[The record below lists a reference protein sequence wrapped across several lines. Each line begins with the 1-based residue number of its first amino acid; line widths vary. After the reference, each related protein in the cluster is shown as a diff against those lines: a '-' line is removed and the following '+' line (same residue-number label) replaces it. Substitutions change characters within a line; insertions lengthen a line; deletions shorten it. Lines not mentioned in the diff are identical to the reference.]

1 MAEADSTT
9 LGALIAPGSAA
20 EFLRDYWPDKPFA
33 AHGDAARLPPFLRAP
48 ELDSIE
54 TLSRVYR
61 GNLRFTSGRRYQKM
75 LAIDQ
80 VHAASLYRMGL
91 TVQFEDIA
99 PFVAATAPDL
109 RLLEAELGVARGS
122 ARASVFS
129 SPLADG
135 LSVHFDAQD
144 LFSIQLKG
152 TKRFRIAP
160 VRELRYPYGTQFVP
174 DTEPFDFLYP
184 QVPNGFPDPAGAEFT
199 TVDMEPG
206 SVLFVPRGTWH
217 ATESGGDS
225 LSVSIGLYLPS
236 AADCVLEQLQLLLLQ
251 DAEWRRPLYGG
262 WGEGE
267 ACDAAAARLSRLLA
281 RLPEDC
287 AALKVEDVLAGLL
300 PPEQRMATITP
311 ESRFQKTPHSHL
323 ESAPAPAARG
333 YASEVLLI
341 ILADPNYGERG
352 STRLEVAPEAAA
364 VFRWMAER
372 RAAFSAGE
380 LAERFSM
387 FPFAQHRQILE
398 AAARSGLIRLL
409 WFPTLSPA
417 ERSRGDAG

>member
-1 MAEADSTT
+1 MANADDSM
-9 LGALIAPGSAA
+9 LAALIAPHSAR

-33 AHGDAARLPPFLRAP
+33 AHGEPVRLPAFLRAP
-48 ELDSIE
+48 ELESVE

-91 TVQFEDIA
+91 TVQFEDIS
-99 PFVAATAPDL
+99 PCIAATSADL
-109 RLLEAELGVARGS
+109 RRLEAELGVATGA

-160 VRELRYPYGTQFVP
+160 VRELPFPCGTQFVP
-174 DTEPFDFLYP
+174 DTEPFDLLYP
-184 QVPNGFPDPAGAEFT
+184 QVAGGFPDAAAAEYT
-199 TVDMEPG
+199 TVDMKPG
-206 SVLFVPRGTWH
+206 SVLYLPRGTWH
-217 ATESGGDS
+217 ETESGGDS

-251 DAEWRRPLYGG
+251 DPDWRRPLYGG
-262 WGEGE
+262 WGDRAGR
-267 ACDAAAARLSRLLA
+267 DAVATRLSRLIAKLPGACADLRGEDMLA
-281 RLPEDC
+281 N
-287 AALKVEDVLAGLL
+287 LL
-300 PPEQRMATITP
+300 PPEQRLADIAP
-311 ESRFQKTPHSHL
+311 GSRFQKTPHSRL
-323 ESAPAPAARG
+323 ETEPGTAARS
-333 YASEVLLI
+333 YAYEVVQIRLS
-341 ILADPNYGERG
+341 DPNYGERG

-364 VFRWMAER
+364 VFRWIGAS
-372 RAAFSAGE
+372 RAAFSAAE
-380 LAERFSM
+380 LARQFPA
-387 FPFAQHRQILE
+387 FPFALHRQLLE
-398 AAARSGLIRLL
+398 AAARSGLIRML
-409 WFPTLSPA
+409 WFPPLA
-417 ERSRGDAG
+417 SRAGG

>member
-1 MAEADSTT
+1 MVEADIST
-9 LGALIAPGSAA
+9 LGALVAPHSAV

-33 AHGDAARLPPFLRAP
+33 AHGDPARLPPFLRAP
-48 ELDSIE
+48 ELESVE
-54 TLSRVYR
+54 ALSRIYR

-99 PFVAATAPDL
+99 PFVAATASDL

-184 QVPNGFPDPAGAEFT
+184 QVAGGFPDPAGAEFT

-225 LSVSIGLYLPS
+225 LSVSIGLYLSS
-236 AADCVLEQLQLLLLQ
+236 AADAVLEQLQLLLVQ

-262 WGEGE
+262 SGSG
-267 ACDAAAARLSRLLA
+267 AALDQAAAALSRLIE
-281 RLPEDC
+281 RLPRDC
-287 AALKVEDVLAGLL
+287 ASLTVQDALSGLQS
-300 PPEQRMATITP
+300 PEQRLTSIAP
-311 ESRFQKTPHSHL
+311 ASRFQKTPHSRL
-323 ESAPAPAARG
+323 AIEPGPASRG
-333 YASEVLLI
+333 QPSEVI
-341 ILADPNYGERG
+341 VITLADPSYGERV
-352 STRLEVAPEAAA
+352 SMRVEVVPQAAA
-364 VFRWMAER
+364 ILRWIGDS
-372 RAAFSAGE
+372 RAAFSAAE
-380 LAERFSM
+380 LAERFCA
-387 FPFAQHRQILE
+387 FPFDQHRQLLE
-398 AAARSGLIRLL
+398 AATRAGL
-409 WFPTLSPA
+409 
-417 ERSRGDAG
+417 